1 MEKNK
6 ERIGKILIEKE
17 LITEAQL
24 ESALDIQQK
33 TGSKLGEILIAQ
45 NYIRAVDF
53 YSALAEY
60 LKLNSGSQHLEEY
73 SAMIQTDLLDKFAA
87 EDYVINNFFPLY
99 VEDKTLKVL
108 VVDQTDIKVDKILK
122 QEFPELKIEK
132 IIVTQRD
139 IILMLKKFLSKA
151 MLTQSVNGLFY
162 RSPEESA
169 LRVFTPAQLIF
180 AVAAALLS
188 VFGIFYYPKT
198 TFLIIVYLFNFFFL
212 ASILFKFVISI
223 FGSFREEKVFI
234 TKEEVDNIDERKLPV
249 YTILVPVYK
258 ECKVIEKLIEA
269 FKNLDYPQSKLN
281 VLFLFE
287 EDDKITLR
295 KAKKE
300 SPPDN
305 WQFIIVP
312 KSSPQTKPK
321 ACNYGLEH
329 ASGKYLT
336 IYDAEDIP
344 EADQLKKAYLAF
356 EKSDENFVCFQAAL
370 NYFNKDENL
379 LTKLFAIEYSYW
391 FDYILP
397 GLDLL
402 KLPIPL
408 GGTSNHF
415 KTDKLRELG
424 GWDPFNV
431 TEDADLGIRANARG
445 YRVGILNST
454 TFEEANNNFINWI
467 RQRSRWLKG
476 YMQTFLV
483 HNRHPIKFVK
493 EVGFKGWLTLQIF
506 IGGTVIT
513 HLVSPFFWLLF
524 LFWFISGFTVFSEL
538 FNNTLIYISLINLLF
553 GNFLGIYLS
562 TIAVFKRKYYDLI
575 YYSLLDPFYNILKSI
590 AAWKAFGQ
598 LFLKPFYWEKTEHG
612 LTSEEVKTNA

>member
-1 MEKNK
+1 MKNNK
-6 ERIGKILIEKE
+6 DQIGKILIKE
-17 LITEAQL
+17 DLITEEQL
-24 ESALDIQQK
+24 QSALSIQQK
-33 TGSKLGEILIAQ
+33 TGSKLGEILIAE
-45 NYIRAVDF
+45 NYIRAYDF
-53 YSALAEY
+53 YSVLAKY
-60 LKLNSGSQHLEEY
+60 LKLNSGSQQLEEF
-73 SAMIQTDLLDKFAA
+73 SAMLQTDLLEKFDAK
-87 EDYVINNFFPLY
+87 DYAVNYFFPLY
-99 VEDKTLKVL
+99 IEDKILKVL
-108 VVDQTDIKVDKILK
+108 VVDQTDQKVDNILK

-132 IIVTQRD
+132 IIATQRD
-139 IILMLKKFLSKA
+139 IILMMKRFLSDK
-151 MLTQSVNGLFY
+151 MLNQSVNGLFY

-169 LRVFTPAQLIF
+169 LRVFTPAQVIF
-180 AVAAALLS
+180 ALISALLLT
-188 VFGIFYYPKT
+188 FGIFYYPET
-198 TFLIIVYLFNFFFL
+198 TFIIVVYLFNFFFL
-212 ASILFKFVISI
+212 ASVLYKFVISI

-234 TKEEVDNIDERKLPV
+234 SDQEIENIDEKTLPI
-249 YTILVPVYK
+249 YTVLVPVYK
-258 ECKVIEKLIEA
+258 ECKVIEKLIKA

-281 VLFLFE
+281 ILFLFE
-287 EDDKITLR
+287 EDDKSTLK

-300 SPPDN
+300 DPPDN

-312 KSSPQTKPK
+312 TSSPKTKPK
-321 ACNYGLEH
+321 ACNYGLKH
-329 ASGKYLT
+329 AAGKYLT

-344 EADQLKKAYLAF
+344 EADQLKKAHLAF
-356 EKSDENFVCFQAAL
+356 EKSGENFICFQAAL

-379 LTKLFAIEYSYW
+379 LTKLFTIEYSYW

-454 TFEEANNNFINWI
+454 TFEEANNNFLNWI

-483 HNRHPIKFVK
+483 HNRHPIKFIK

-513 HLVSPFFWLLF
+513 HLVAPFFWFLF
-524 LFWFISGFTVFSEL
+524 LLWLISGFTAFSEL
-538 FNNTLIYISLINLLF
+538 FNNTLIYISLLNLLF

-562 TIAVFKRKYYDLI
+562 TIAVFKRKYYDII

-598 LFLKPFYWEKTEHG
+598 LFIKPFYWEKTEHG